1 MDTDRGH
8 FVFQFGD
15 FELDPSQRTVVA
27 RPDGRR
33 VKMTPRVYDTLLYLV
48 EHAGRPVTKNELLQE
63 VWAGVIVEEGN
74 LTQTIHVL
82 RRALR
87 ESPQEHRYVVTVP
100 RRGYQFVAGVHTVR
114 VVPPSPQAPTPR
126 VRPWV
131 RVAKVALAAG
141 LLLTSSGGL
150 LFDPDDGGDGIEK
163 RVQGET
169 LAAPR
174 DAMADPRADALR
186 SQAQYLFHRR
196 GAEDLLR
203 ARRNLERALALA
215 PRDAAAAAL
224 LAGVMQSLG
233 AAGLLDRD
241 AARAGQRK
249 AAERA
254 LQLDATLPEAHLRM
268 AQLLWN
274 ESDAAAAQRHFERG
288 VALGPDRPLALS
300 MQAGL
305 AARRGDLRQA
315 IELQQRSV
323 ALEPLAAVQ
332 RANLGTYLLAEGRLL
347 EAEAEF
353 RLAQALNPELAD
365 AEIALTLVLR
375 RSPEAALERILR
387 WAPGPA
393 RDQALV
399 LAYDA
404 LGRASAA
411 EAALERL
418 RADPAPENA
427 VRLAEVLAMRGKREE
442 AFDGLLRALAAD
454 GSDGTGADL
463 ELESRELAL
472 RLSPFL
478 VDLRQDRRW
487 SALLARG

>member
-33 VKMTPRVYDTLLYLV
+33 VKLRPRVYDTLLYLI
-48 EHAGRPVTKNELLQE
+48 EHAGRPVTKKQLLQE

-87 ESPQEHRYVVTVP
+87 ESPQEHRYIVTLP
-100 RRGYQFVAGVHTVR
+100 RRGYRFVADVHTVR
-114 VVPPSPQAPTPR
+114 VVPPSAASPTTR
-126 VRPWV
+126 TRPWV
-131 RVAKVALAAG
+131 KAGKVALAAG

-150 LFDPDDGGDGIEK
+150 LFDPDRGGHGTEIRAQDE
-163 RVQGET
+163 V
-169 LAAPR
+169 LAAERETSP
-174 DAMADPRADALR
+174 DPRADALR
-186 SQAQYLFHRR
+186 SQAQHLFHRR
-196 GAEDLLR
+196 GAGDLLR
-203 ARRNLERALALA
+203 ARASLERALQLA

-224 LAGVMQSLG
+224 LAGVMHSLG
-233 AAGLLDRD
+233 DAGLLDRD

-254 LQLDATLPEAHLRM
+254 LQLDAMLPEAHLRM
-268 AQLLWN
+268 AQLLWS
-274 ESDAAAAQRHFERG
+274 ESDDAAAQRHFERG

-300 MQAGL
+300 MQAGI
-305 AARRGDLRQA
+305 AARRGDLQQA
-315 IELQQRSV
+315 IELQRRSV

-365 AEIALTLVLR
+365 VEIALTLVLR

-399 LAYDA
+399 LAYDG
-404 LGRASAA
+404 LGRASEA
-411 EAALERL
+411 EAALKRL
-418 RADPAPENA
+418 RADEAYENA
-427 VRLAEVLAMRGKREE
+427 VRLAEILAMRGERDE
-442 AFDGLLRALAAD
+442 AFDGLARALVAYGRVGAAAA
-454 GSDGTGADL
+454 S
-463 ELESRELAL
+463 ERESRELEL

-478 VDLRQDRRW
+478 ADLRRDRRW
-487 SALLARG
+487 GGLLARG